1 MTDLVYTLNLGQDF
15 IPNKPKQM
23 IRKKFMN
30 KSIMMSNNVNDLNQA
45 LLMSKENINTNNIDR
60 PQQDQSIEEPM
71 ENNIPTIERLQNDQ
85 SPLSNMETNNEDEG
99 IDYNSIPVIDAKE
112 IQEPRTR
119 RYTNLLEKDN

>member
-60 PQQDQSIEEPM
+60 PQLD
-71 ENNIPTIERLQNDQ
+71 
-85 SPLSNMETNNEDEG
+85 
-99 IDYNSIPVIDAKE
+99 
-112 IQEPRTR
+112 
-119 RYTNLLEKDN
+119 